1 MADTQSNNSQ
11 PECAIDG
18 AIPVPELAAAPAEV
32 IETSTTRTES
42 PAESFVAEAENTTVS
57 QSPERIEEQASRALE
72 ISAQMAKE
80 LENKDRS
87 ADIHLKK
94 LYGWGILIVLGGWIG
109 FVIYFSI
116 QQLNPCACKVRPM
129 SDAVIIALWTSATAN
144 ILALPAIILKYLFPK
159 RH

>member
-1 MADTQSNNSQ
+1 MADTQNNN
-11 PECAIDG
+11 PI
-18 AIPVPELAAAPAEV
+18 V
-32 IETSTTRTES
+32 ES
-42 PAESFVAEAENTTVS
+42 PAESFVAEAENTNVS
-57 QSPERIEEQASRALE
+57 IGPLPEHIEEQASRALE

-94 LYGWGILIVLGGWIG
+94 LYGWGILFVLSCWII
-109 FVIYFSI
+109 FVICFSW
-116 QQLNPCACKVRPM
+116 QQLNPCACEVRPM

>member
-1 MADTQSNNSQ
+1 MADMQNSNQS
-11 PECAIDG
+11 
-18 AIPVPELAAAPAEV
+18 
-32 IETSTTRTES
+32 TES
-42 PAESFVAEAENTTVS
+42 PAESFVLEAEKTNIST
-57 QSPERIEEQASRALE
+57 SPERIEEQASRALE

-94 LYGWGILIVLGGWIG
+94 LYGWGILFVLAGWIG
-109 FVIYFSI
+109 FVVYFSV
-116 QQLNPCACKVRPM
+116 QQLNPCCCEVRPM

>member
-1 MADTQSNNSQ
+1 MADTQNSNPS
-11 PECAIDG
+11 
-18 AIPVPELAAAPAEV
+18 
-32 IETSTTRTES
+32 TES
-42 PAESFVAEAENTTVS
+42 PAESFVAEAENTDVS
-57 QSPERIEEQASRALE
+57 SSQERIEEQGSRALE

-94 LYGWGILIVLGGWIG
+94 LYGWGILIVLAVWIG
-109 FVIYFSI
+109 FVIYFSW
-116 QQLNPCACKVRPM
+116 QQLNPCACEVRPM

>member
-1 MADTQSNNSQ
+1 MADTQSSN
-11 PECAIDG
+11 PTA
-18 AIPVPELAAAPAEV
+18 
-32 IETSTTRTES
+32 ES
-42 PAESFVAEAENTTVS
+42 PAESFVAEAESTSLSVS
-57 QSPERIEEQASRALE
+57 QSSERIEEQASRALE

-94 LYGWGILIVLGGWIG
+94 LYGWGILIVLAVWIV
-109 FVIYFSI
+109 FVICFSW
-116 QQLNPCACKVRPM
+116 QQLNPCACEVRPM

>member
-1 MADTQSNNSQ
+1 MADTQNSNLT
-11 PECAIDG
+11 I
-18 AIPVPELAAAPAEV
+18 
-32 IETSTTRTES
+32 ES
-42 PAESFVAEAENTTVS
+42 PAESFVAEAKNTNLNTN
-57 QSPERIEEQASRALE
+57 QSSERLEEQASRALE

-94 LYGWGILIVLGGWIG
+94 LYGWGILIVLGAWIV

-116 QQLNPCACKVRPM
+116 QQLNPCGCEVRPM

-144 ILALPAIILKYLFPK
+144 ILALPAIILKYLFPNRNK
-159 RH
+159 HND

>member
-1 MADTQSNNSQ
+1 MADTQNSTKT
-11 PECAIDG
+11 
-18 AIPVPELAAAPAEV
+18 VV
-32 IETSTTRTES
+32 S
-42 PAESFVAEAENTTVS
+42 PAESFVAEAENTNLNTN
-57 QSPERIEEQASRALE
+57 QSSERIEEQASRTLE

-94 LYGWGILIVLGGWIG
+94 LYGWGILLVLAGWIG

-116 QQLNPCACKVRPM
+116 QQLNPCGCEVRSM

-144 ILALPAIILKYLFPK
+144 ILALPAIILKYLFPNRNK
-159 RH
+159 HND

>member
-1 MADTQSNNSQ
+1 MADTQNSNPS
-11 PECAIDG
+11 
-18 AIPVPELAAAPAEV
+18 
-32 IETSTTRTES
+32 TES
-42 PAESFVAEAENTTVS
+42 PAESFVAEAENTDVS
-57 QSPERIEEQASRALE
+57 SSQERIEEQGSRALE

-94 LYGWGILIVLGGWIG
+94 LYGWGILIVLAVWIG
-109 FVIYFSI
+109 FVIYFSW
-116 QQLNPCACKVRPM
+116 QQLNPCVCEVRPM

>member
-1 MADTQSNNSQ
+1 MADTQSSN
-11 PECAIDG
+11 P
-18 AIPVPELAAAPAEV
+18 
-32 IETSTTRTES
+32 TTES
-42 PAESFVAEAENTTVS
+42 PAESFVAEAENTNLSTN
-57 QSPERIEEQASRALE
+57 QSTERIEEQASRDLE

-80 LENKDRS
+80 LENRDRS

-94 LYGWGILIVLGGWIG
+94 LYGWGILIVLAGWIG

-116 QQLNPCACKVRPM
+116 QQLNPCECEVRPL

>member
-1 MADTQSNNSQ
+1 MADTQNS
-11 PECAIDG
+11 D
-18 AIPVPELAAAPAEV
+18 
-32 IETSTTRTES
+32 STVGS
-42 PAESFVAEAENTTVS
+42 PAESFVAEAENTNLNTN
-57 QSPERIEEQASRALE
+57 QSSERIEEQASRALE
-72 ISAQMAKE
+72 ISARMAKE

-94 LYGWGILIVLGGWIG
+94 LYEWGILIVLAGWIG
-109 FVIYFSI
+109 FVTYFSI
-116 QQLNPCACKVRPM
+116 QQLNPCGCEVRPM

>member
-1 MADTQSNNSQ
+1 MADTQNSN
-11 PECAIDG
+11 PTIG
-18 AIPVPELAAAPAEV
+18 
-32 IETSTTRTES
+32 S
-42 PAESFVAEAENTTVS
+42 PAESFVAEAKNTNLNTN
-57 QSPERIEEQASRALE
+57 QSSERIEEQASRALE

-94 LYGWGILIVLGGWIG
+94 LYGWGILIVLAGWIG

-116 QQLNPCACKVRPM
+116 QQLNPCGCEVRPM

-144 ILALPAIILKYLFPK
+144 ILALPAIILKYLFPNRNK
-159 RH
+159 HDD

>member
-1 MADTQSNNSQ
+1 MADTQNNN
-11 PECAIDG
+11 P
-18 AIPVPELAAAPAEV
+18 AA
-32 IETSTTRTES
+32 ES
-42 PAESFVAEAENTTVS
+42 PAESFVSEAENTNVNP
-57 QSPERIEEQASRALE
+57 SPERIEEQASRALE

-94 LYGWGILIVLGGWIG
+94 LYGWGILIVLAGWIC
-109 FVIYFSI
+109 FVVYFSI
-116 QQLNPCACKVRPM
+116 QQLDPCTCKVRPM
-129 SDAVIIALWTSATAN
+129 SDAVINALWTSATAN

>member
-1 MADTQSNNSQ
+1 MTKPLKLFSMADTQNNNST
-11 PECAIDG
+11 
-18 AIPVPELAAAPAEV
+18 V
-32 IETSTTRTES
+32 ES
-42 PAESFVAEAENTTVS
+42 PAESFVAEAEKTNADRA
-57 QSPERIEEQASRALE
+57 QSAEHIEEQASRALE

-94 LYGWGILIVLGGWIG
+94 LYGWGILFVLGGWIG

-116 QQLNPCACKVRPM
+116 QQLNPCRCEVRPM

>member
-1 MADTQSNNSQ
+1 MADTQNSSQ
-11 PECAIDG
+11 TA
-18 AIPVPELAAAPAEV
+18 
-32 IETSTTRTES
+32 ES
-42 PAESFVAEAENTTVS
+42 PAESFVTEAENTNVS

-80 LENKDRS
+80 LENQDRS

-94 LYGWGILIVLGGWIG
+94 LYGWGILLVLGCWIV

-116 QQLNPCACKVRPM
+116 QQLNPCKCEVRPM

>member
-1 MADTQSNNSQ
+1 MADTQNNN
-11 PECAIDG
+11 PI
-18 AIPVPELAAAPAEV
+18 V
-32 IETSTTRTES
+32 ES
-42 PAESFVAEAENTTVS
+42 PAESFVAEAENTNVS
-57 QSPERIEEQASRALE
+57 IGPLPEHIEEQASRALE

-94 LYGWGILIVLGGWIG
+94 LYGWGILFVLSVWII
-109 FVIYFSI
+109 FVSCFSW
-116 QQLNPCACKVRPM
+116 QQLNPCAREVRPM

>member
-1 MADTQSNNSQ
+1 MADTQNSTQ
-11 PECAIDG
+11 T
-18 AIPVPELAAAPAEV
+18 VV
-32 IETSTTRTES
+32 S
-42 PAESFVAEAENTTVS
+42 PAESFVAEVESTNLNTN
-57 QSPERIEEQASRALE
+57 QSSEHIEEQASRTLE

-94 LYGWGILIVLGGWIG
+94 LYGWGILIVLAGWIG

-116 QQLNPCACKVRPM
+116 QQLNPCGCEVRPL

-144 ILALPAIILKYLFPK
+144 ILALPAIILKYLFPNRNK
-159 RH
+159 HND

>member
-1 MADTQSNNSQ
+1 MADTQNSNPS
-11 PECAIDG
+11 
-18 AIPVPELAAAPAEV
+18 
-32 IETSTTRTES
+32 TES
-42 PAESFVAEAENTTVS
+42 PAESFVAEAENTDVS
-57 QSPERIEEQASRALE
+57 SSQERIEEQGSRALE

-94 LYGWGILIVLGGWIG
+94 LYGWGILIVLAVWIG
-109 FVIYFSI
+109 FVICFSW
-116 QQLNPCACKVRPM
+116 QQLNPCACEVRPM

-144 ILALPAIILKYLFPK
+144 IPALPAIILKYLFPK

>member
-1 MADTQSNNSQ
+1 MADTQSSN
-11 PECAIDG
+11 
-18 AIPVPELAAAPAEV
+18 PV
-32 IETSTTRTES
+32 TES
-42 PAESFVAEAENTTVS
+42 PAESFVAEAESTNLSTN

-72 ISAQMAKE
+72 ISAQIAKE

-94 LYGWGILIVLGGWIG
+94 LYGWGILFVLSGWII

-116 QQLNPCACKVRPM
+116 QQLNPCSCEVRPM

>member
-1 MADTQSNNSQ
+1 MADTQNSN
-11 PECAIDG
+11 PTA
-18 AIPVPELAAAPAEV
+18 
-32 IETSTTRTES
+32 ES
-42 PAESFVAEAENTTVS
+42 PAESFVAEAESTNLNTN

-94 LYGWGILIVLGGWIG
+94 LYGWGILFVLSGWII

-116 QQLNPCACKVRPM
+116 HQLNPCRCEVRPM